1 MFFTYRFC
9 YGPWYQHGGIFTII
23 GRLHTFHSRYV
34 ILVLRFILS
43 RIRNGI
49 IRLLIFRNRTITVD
63 PFYAVTFVFRSIRRS
78 YPMINII
85 SQVVAVRISSVF
97 FRKNNCM
104 IVIFQRIIFT
114 LSNLKMRCFVR
125 ISQCS
130 SCYFIEI
137 KSILINLII
146 PQISMSLDYII
157 LYVFINFS
165 RPLLIKTDK
174 IFRC

>member
-1 MFFTYRFC
+1 
-9 YGPWYQHGGIFTII
+9 
-23 GRLHTFHSRYV
+23 
-34 ILVLRFILS
+34 
-43 RIRNGI
+43 
-49 IRLLIFRNRTITVD
+49 
-63 PFYAVTFVFRSIRRS
+63 
-78 YPMINII
+78 MINII

-157 LYVFINFS
+157 LYVFINFF

-174 IFRC
+174 IFRCQVCRRQIRVVIIVTAQSFRSYAIPCFFVFIDSR